1 MLRDILIM
9 SFKNPFFYFGT
20 FSIIIFISLLIN
32 PLPKGQDNSFLAF
45 YPNQEGKAD
54 LFLNQEIANPLETS
68 QLLFSQKTSLQG
80 TSPVYLFH
88 PQSLA
93 LLSEQE
99 ERKEIQE
106 YVVRKG
112 DTIWSIAKHFG
123 VSSQTIIWANDL
135 KTSQLRVGQKLIIL
149 PVDGVLYLVK
159 KGDRLEDIARRYNAD
174 PQKIAEFNNIKEGS
188 QLFLEELLI
197 IPGGKMPSQVASQDK
212 PAVRISKSSPFKN
225 YYPWGYCT
233 WWVAHKRPIPRYW
246 GNAIDWL
253 KSAKRDG
260 FKVCEGSTCP
270 PKVGAV
276 ISLRT
281 SHPLGHVAY
290 VEQVKG
296 DTLVIS
302 EMNYCKFGRMNWRR
316 LKVGDSRIRGY
327 IY

>member
-1 MLRDILIM
+1 MF
-9 SFKNPFFYFGT
+9 SKNPFFCFGALSAVILV
-20 FSIIIFISLLIN
+20 FLLLS
-32 PLPKGQDNSFLAF
+32 PLPKGQDGSFLAF
-45 YPNQEGKAD
+45 YPNHEAKAE
-54 LFLNQEIANPLETS
+54 LFFNQEVANPLEAS
-68 QLLFSQKTSLQG
+68 QLLFFRETSLQG
-80 TSPVYLFH
+80 ASPVYLFH
-88 PQSLA
+88 SQSLA
-93 LLSEQE
+93 SLFGQE
-99 ERKEIQE
+99 ERKEIEE
-106 YVVRKG
+106 YVVKKG
-112 DTIWSIAKHFG
+112 DTIWSIAKKFG
-123 VSSQTIIWANDL
+123 ISSQTIIWANDL
-135 KTSQLRVGQKLIIL
+135 KTSQLRVGQKLTIL

-159 KGDRLEDIARRYNAD
+159 KGDCLEDIARRYNAD

-188 QLFLEELLI
+188 QLFLQELLI
-197 IPGGKMPSQVASQDK
+197 IPGGKMPSRVRTADK
-212 PAVRISKSSPFKN
+212 TPVRISKSSPFKN

-270 PKVGAV
+270 PKAGAV

-290 VEQVKG
+290 VEQVEG

-302 EMNYCKFGRMNWRR
+302 EMNYGKFGRMNWRR
-316 LKVGDSRIRGY
+316 LKVGDPRIRGY